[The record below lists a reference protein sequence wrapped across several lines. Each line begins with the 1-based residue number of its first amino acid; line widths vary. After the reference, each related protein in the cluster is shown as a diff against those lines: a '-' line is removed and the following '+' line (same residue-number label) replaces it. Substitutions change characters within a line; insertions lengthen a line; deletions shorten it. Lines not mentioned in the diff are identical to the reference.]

1 MLQLVKESTRKEK
14 ILDLIFS
21 NSSNTRGIQIE
32 TNVKFSDHG
41 TVIMDYVVGDSDKG
55 RTQTSQFTTT
65 IPEYNLD
72 KMDRDQQQQLK
83 DKLGELLEEKGE
95 KMEEMEA
102 TELQQTVIDC
112 YEEAVKSTAE
122 LRKKKDPTKKARPP
136 LEVRRLRNIKKKSSR
151 KLRKG
156 HHTEEARQRLI
167 EQIGKA
173 EKGIRAYYKRKTEE
187 EEEKVWRDMEKCP
200 SNFYRYAKSKGRLK
214 GYIGPFTREDGT
226 VIEEEPAEVLNQEYY
241 KIFLKPKPE
250 EEIPEDYYDSQEDLP
265 QEEEKWMENIIFSEE
280 DIKKA
285 IM

>member
-1 MLQLVKESTRKEK
+1 
-14 ILDLIFS
+14 
-21 NSSNTRGIQIE
+21 
-32 TNVKFSDHG
+32 
-41 TVIMDYVVGDSDKG
+41 MDYVVGDSDKG

-83 DKLGELLEEKGE
+83 DKLGELLEERGE

-112 YEEAVKSTAE
+112 YEEAVKSTVE

-156 HHTEEARQRLI
+156 YHTEEARQRLI

-187 EEEKVWRDMEKCP
+187 EEEKAWRDMEKCP

-214 GYIGPFTREDGT
+214 G
-226 VIEEEPAEVLNQEYY
+226 
-241 KIFLKPKPE
+241 
-250 EEIPEDYYDSQEDLP
+250 
-265 QEEEKWMENIIFSEE
+265 
-280 DIKKA
+280 
-285 IM
+285 

>member
-1 MLQLVKESTRKEK
+1 MELDKKIGINPMSAFKWMEFCEEQGMLQLVKESTRKEK

-41 TVIMDYVVGDSDKG
+41 TVIMDYVVGDSDMKG

-122 LRKKKDPTKKARPP
+122 LRKKKIPQKKHDHR
-136 LEVRRLRNIKKKSSR
+136 
-151 KLRKG
+151 
-156 HHTEEARQRLI
+156 
-167 EQIGKA
+167 
-173 EKGIRAYYKRKTEE
+173 
-187 EEEKVWRDMEKCP
+187 WR
-200 SNFYRYAKSKGRLK
+200 
-214 GYIGPFTREDGT
+214 
-226 VIEEEPAEVLNQEYY
+226 
-241 KIFLKPKPE
+241 
-250 EEIPEDYYDSQEDLP
+250 
-265 QEEEKWMENIIFSEE
+265 
-280 DIKKA
+280 
-285 IM
+285 

>member
-1 MLQLVKESTRKEK
+1 MLQLVKENTRKEK

-21 NSSNTRGIQIE
+21 NSPNTRSIQVE

-41 TVIMDYVVGDSDKG
+41 TVIMDYVVGDSDMKG
-55 RTQTSQFTTT
+55 RTQTSQFLTT

-72 KMDRDQQQQLK
+72 KMDREQQQQLR
-83 DKLGELLEEKGE
+83 DKLGELLEEKEE

-102 TELQQTVIDC
+102 TELQQTVINC
-112 YEEAVKSTAE
+112 YEEAVKNTVE
-122 LRKKKDPTKKARPP
+122 LRKKKDPTKKVRSPP
-136 LEVRRLRNIKKKSSR
+136 EVRRLWNIKKMSSR

-187 EEEKVWRDMEKCP
+187 EEEKAWRDMEKCP

-214 GYIGPFTREDGT
+214 GYIGPFTREDGS
-226 VIEEEPAEVLNQEYY
+226 VIEE
-241 KIFLKPKPE
+241 
-250 EEIPEDYYDSQEDLP
+250 
-265 QEEEKWMENIIFSEE
+265 
-280 DIKKA
+280 
-285 IM
+285 